1 MSHQCPAQGFLKVN
15 AGRKK
20 TKTKT
25 KTKKEM
31 QGRNM
36 RQAFRVQEI
45 F

>member
-20 TKTKT
+20 TKTK
-25 KTKKEM
+25 KEM